1 MTEDMNDI
9 YHFLELD
16 QQKTI
21 FQMFCWRFNDLGLA
35 LTRLGSYGS
44 NEFIHLVHT
53 QISRKTNIS

>member
-1 MTEDMNDI
+1 MLKSFNILDYLQEISMTEDMNDI

-35 LTRLGSYGS
+35 LTRLGS
-44 NEFIHLVHT
+44 
-53 QISRKTNIS
+53 

>member
-35 LTRLGSYGS
+35 LTRLGS
-44 NEFIHLVHT
+44 
-53 QISRKTNIS
+53 